1 MRIYIPATNRDLKS
15 APIEPRVVHA
25 VTRALEHALGVD
37 EDSEVVEAVAMNAAA
52 DDSLRLVGTARSEGV
67 AVAPRRCVIVAVVPD
82 AHVSPLDPESYDLD
96 EHLPSAVYLNQPVGW
111 KKIESIHVDDLEAEQ
126 DVAEAA
132 DGDEAAFDRV
142 IDEDLMWYDVAE
154 RDALARMLAA
164 E

>member
-1 MRIYIPATNRDLKS
+1 M
-15 APIEPRVVHA
+15 
-25 VTRALEHALGVD
+25 TRALEHALGVD
-37 EDSEVVEAVAMNAAA
+37 EDPEVVEAVAMNAAA
-52 DDSLRLVGTARSEGV
+52 DDSLRLVGTARSAGD

-82 AHVSPLDPESYDLD
+82 AHVSPLDPQVHDLD

-111 KKIESIHVDDLEAEQ
+111 KKIESIHVDDLEVEQ

-154 RDALARMLAA
+154 RDALAKLLAA